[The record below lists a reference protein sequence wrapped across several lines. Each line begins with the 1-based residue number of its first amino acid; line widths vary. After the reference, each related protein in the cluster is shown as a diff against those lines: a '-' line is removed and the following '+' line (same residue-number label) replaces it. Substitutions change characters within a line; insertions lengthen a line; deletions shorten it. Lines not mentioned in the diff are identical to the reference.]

1 MMNIFGIRSGS
12 TITINGV
19 EYTGNNIVINNGNVT
34 IDGKHQSQF
43 INQPTIIIQVFGDVG
58 SIQSSSGDVS
68 VRGTVS
74 GGITTASGDI
84 ECGDVTGSVKTV
96 SGDILCGEIS
106 GNVSTVSGD
115 IHT

>member
-1 MMNIFGIRSGS
+1 MSIFGISRGA
-12 TITINGV
+12 TIKINGV
-19 EYTGNNIVINNGNVT
+19 EYTGNDIVINNGNVT
-34 IDGKHQSQF
+34 IDGKLQKQLLNEPK
-43 INQPTIIIQVFGDVG
+43 ITIQIIGDVG

-84 ECGDVTGSVKTV
+84 QCGDVTGSVKTV
-96 SGDILCGEIS
+96 SGDISCGEIS